1 MSPLPY
7 LVREIYEGTLYD
19 VCSGIDVI
27 PAPCET
33 PCMSRTPIVYSD
45 HYLDHHTGP
54 HPETERR
61 LVAIIERLEAEG
73 LQADR
78 PLLTPT
84 NAPRAAITHVHDAA
98 YVESLERFCA
108 AGGGWL
114 EPSTIVS
121 AESFDVA
128 LLAAGGAIRAVDAVL
143 TGEAQRVFA
152 LVRPPGHH
160 ATAET
165 GMGFCLFNN
174 VAVAARHARDR
185 YGLERIAIIDWDVH
199 HGNGTNDIFYDD
211 PHVLFVS
218 VHEFPLYPMSGL
230 ATERG
235 AGAGEGYTLNIPLP
249 ARSGDVD
256 YLRVFDDLI
265 GPLVLAY
272 QPRLIFISAGYD
284 AAQDDPLAGMLVTD
298 DGFRQMAE
306 RVVGWADACCDGRI
320 VALLEGGYDLAALA
334 RGVATTL
341 RVLDGEA

>member
-1 MSPLPY
+1 MN
-7 LVREIYEGTLYD
+7 
-19 VCSGIDVI
+19 
-27 PAPCET
+27 
-33 PCMSRTPIVYSD
+33 RTPIVYSD

-61 LVAIIERLEAEG
+61 LVAIIERLEADGLLEG
-73 LQADR
+73 R

-84 NAPRAAITHVHDAA
+84 NAPREAILRVHQADYVDA
-98 YVESLERFCA
+98 LERFCA

-114 EPSTIVS
+114 EPSTVVS
-121 AESFDVA
+121 AASFDVA

-185 YGLERIAIIDWDVH
+185 YGLERVAIIDWDVH
-199 HGNGTNDIFYDD
+199 HGNGTNDIFFDD

-218 VHEFPLYPMSGL
+218 VHQYPLYPGSGR

-235 AGAGEGYTLNIPLP
+235 TGAGEGYTLNVPLP
-249 ARSGDVD
+249 PRSGDAD

-265 GPLVLAY
+265 GPLVLSY
-272 QPRLIFISAGYD
+272 QPELIFVSAGYD
-284 AAQDDPLAGMLVTD
+284 AAQDDPLAEMLVSD

-306 RVVGWADACCDGRI
+306 RVVGWADTCCDGRI

-334 RGVATTL
+334 RGVAVTL
-341 RVLDGEA
+341 RVFDGAPSPA

>member
-1 MSPLPY
+1 MN
-7 LVREIYEGTLYD
+7 G
-19 VCSGIDVI
+19 
-27 PAPCET
+27 
-33 PCMSRTPIVYSD
+33 TPIVYSD

-54 HPETERR
+54 HPETEGR

-73 LQADR
+73 LLEGR

-84 NAPRAAITHVHDAA
+84 HAPREAILRVHDAA
-98 YVESLERFCA
+98 YVDALERFCA

-114 EPSTIVS
+114 EPSTVVS

-143 TGEAQRVFA
+143 TGEAQRAFA

-174 VAVAARHARDR
+174 VAIAARHARDR
-185 YGLERIAIIDWDVH
+185 YGLARVAIVDWDVH
-199 HGNGTNDIFYDD
+199 HGNGTNDLFYGD
-211 PHVLFVS
+211 PQTLFVS
-218 VHEFPLYPMSGL
+218 VHEYPLYPMSGL
-230 ATERG
+230 TTERG

-249 ARSGDVD
+249 ARSGDAD

-265 GPLVLAY
+265 GPLVLSY
-272 QPRLIFISAGYD
+272 QPELLFISAGYD
-284 AAQDDPLAGMLVTD
+284 AAQDDPLAEMLVTD

-306 RVVGWADACCDGRI
+306 RVVAWADACCDGRI

-334 RGVATTL
+334 RGVAVTL
-341 RVLDGEA
+341 RVLDGEP

>member
-1 MSPLPY
+1 MN
-7 LVREIYEGTLYD
+7 
-19 VCSGIDVI
+19 
-27 PAPCET
+27 
-33 PCMSRTPIVYSD
+33 RTPIVYSD

-61 LVAIIERLEAEG
+61 LVAIIEHLDAEG
-73 LQADR
+73 LLAER
-78 PLLTPT
+78 PLLVPA
-84 NAPRAAITHVHDAA
+84 NAPREAITRVHGDT
-98 YVESLERFCA
+98 YVASLERFCA

-114 EPSTIVS
+114 EPSTVVS

-174 VAVAARHARDR
+174 VAIAAQHARDQ
-185 YGLERIAIIDWDVH
+185 YGLERVAIIDWDVH

-211 PHVLFVS
+211 PHTLFIS
-218 VHEFPLYPMSGL
+218 THQYPLYPGSGR

-235 AGAGEGYTLNIPLP
+235 AGAGEGYTLNLPLP
-249 ARSGDVD
+249 PRSDD
-256 YLRVFDDLI
+256 AAYLRVFDDLI
-265 GPLVLAY
+265 GPLILSY
-272 QPRLIFISAGYD
+272 QPELIFISAGYD
-284 AAQDDPLAGMLVTD
+284 AAQDDPLAEMSVSD

-306 RVVGWADACCDGRI
+306 RVVAWADACCAGRI

-341 RVLDGEA
+341 RVLDEES